1 MSGPYGMQHLKNQ
14 YCSNCK
20 RKKLEDRVYN
30 YSDNPTLFKRH
41 VETGNHGVSCFHHLR
56 PIGLPLNPMKCGIGL
71 YASYGMES
79 NRKADQ
85 RRDKLPSGE
94 GGGCEEI
101 KAIAM

>member
-1 MSGPYGMQHLKNQ
+1 MPHYLAKNTLKA
-14 YCSNCK
+14 SVVGIFL
-20 RKKLEDRVYN
+20 RLFYN

-56 PIGLPLNPMKCGIGL
+56 PIGLPLNPMKCGISL

-79 NRKADQ
+79 NRKADR

>member
-1 MSGPYGMQHLKNQ
+1 MYYYALQ
-14 YCSNCK
+14 
-20 RKKLEDRVYN
+20 RKWFLPTDMAEKDRC
-30 YSDNPTLFKRH
+30 DHPRTLPNPTLFKRH

-79 NRKADQ
+79 NRKADR

-94 GGGCEEI
+94 GRGCEEI

>member
-1 MSGPYGMQHLKNQ
+1 MVFYAPVNLCDRRV
-14 YCSNCK
+14 CSASVAVGISVN
-20 RKKLEDRVYN
+20 
-30 YSDNPTLFKRH
+30 
-41 VETGNHGVSCFHHLR
+41 VE
-56 PIGLPLNPMKCGIGL
+56 L

-79 NRKADQ
+79 NRKADR